1 MHACCAAIAFSRPCF
16 YHCCHRLLLLLLL
29 LLLRLGKSVCTVPLQ
44 SAAVAAAAAALN
56 VPRKSDVFARSC
68 LRKSSCSAMPG
79 SSGDLIKVL
88 QGLSTVLNQIVKTEA
103 PVAVDRLTRIGQHG
117 RDVVGSFSHAAW
129 RSTCSPAAGAAAY
142 PPPAP
147 YAPKSLLPK
156 VTPEQLLH
164 QSQHQ
169 HSHHDA
175 APAAATAAHIE
186 TVSYHYDR
194 HSKQYVEQTTLQPQQ
209 APAAAAAAAAAQQP
223 IAPAGTD
230 MKAQAQF
237 AIAGTKQQQQQQ
249 QQQPVSRPTAQP
261 TAAAAT
267 FDDRINTAPKTS
279 IATEPDATVLQ
290 GTMAAAV
297 EPPRKGR
304 TRAVPSTPLARVLG
318 FGQLAAGLA
327 MGTVAEAL
335 RQRVGN
341 KSGSSG
347 SSATKGASST
357 DSTMKGYMV
366 SDANAERL
374 AEGLCRMRGAALKLG
389 QMLSIQDESLIPPQ
403 LSKALERVRSGAD
416 VMPSKQLHAQLDRAF
431 GSDWRDK
438 LIDFDETPLAAA
450 SIGQVHKAKL
460 ADGTA
465 VAMKIQYPGVA
476 NSIESDLSNL
486 ERLVTITNILP
497 PGKSYYY
504 TNYSHTYYIDV
515 L

>member
-1 MHACCAAIAFSRPCF
+1 
-16 YHCCHRLLLLLLL
+16 
-29 LLLRLGKSVCTVPLQ
+29 VT
-44 SAAVAAAAAALN
+44 
-56 VPRKSDVFARSC
+56 DVFAVRSPQNQH
-68 LRKSSCSAMPG
+68 SAMPG
-79 SSGDLIKVL
+79 SSSDLIKVL

-117 RDVVGSFSHAAW
+117 KDVVGSLSHAAW
-129 RSTCSPAAGAAAY
+129 RSTCSPASGAAAY

-164 QSQHQ
+164 QSHQ
-169 HSHHDA
+169 HSHDA
-175 APAAATAAHIE
+175 VAAAHIE
-186 TVSYHYDR
+186 TVSYHFDV
-194 HSKQYVEQTTLQPQQ
+194 HSKQYIEQTTMQPQR
-209 APAAAAAAAAAQQP
+209 AAAAPAAAAQQP

-230 MKAQAQF
+230 LKAQAQF

-249 QQQPVSRPTAQP
+249 QQQQQPISAPTAQP
-261 TAAAAT
+261 TVAAAVTNDAKISAAT
-267 FDDRINTAPKTS
+267 KTDS
-279 IATEPDATVLQ
+279 AIEPDATVLQ

-341 KSGSSG
+341 KKDGSSV
-347 SSATKGASST
+347 KGAAGT

-431 GSDWRDK
+431 GSAWRDK
-438 LIDFDETPLAAA
+438 LLDFDETPLAAA

-460 ADGTA
+460 SDGTS

-497 PGKSYYY
+497 PGKLLLCYYN
-504 TNYSHTYYIDV
+504 NYNKV
-515 L
+515 